1 MTELSPYA
9 SFIHCSR
16 YARWVEK
23 ENRRETWAET
33 VDRYVDFMRD
43 HLEAYGQDRNAA
55 IFDEVREAIFN
66 LDVLPSMR
74 ALMTSGPALKREPLA
89 GYNCSFL
96 AFDNVRAFDEL
107 LYILA
112 NGTGVGF
119 SVEKRYVEQLPIVS
133 DKFEQRF
140 TTIVVEDS
148 REGWAAAFRELIDHL
163 YHGFIPQIDVHKVRP
178 KGARLHTFGGR
189 ASGPGPLLQLFDFT
203 EQTFKAAAG
212 RRLTPLEV
220 HDIATKVGEVIVS
233 GGVRR
238 SALISLSDLSD
249 FEMAKSKSGTW
260 WENNGQRALANNS
273 AVYTKKPSAE
283 LFLREWRNLIESQ
296 SGERGIFNLEGVRA
310 LAPARRDESKIVG
323 VNPCAE
329 ISLRNMGLCNLTE
342 IVVRPNDGRADLL
355 RKAKIASILGTWQ
368 STLTKFK
375 YVRSQWRK
383 NAEEERLL
391 GVSLT
396 GIYGNALLNDHTD
409 KNLPYL
415 LQDMQDAVIA
425 ANLEE
430 AEILGINPS
439 VSTTTV
445 KPSGT
450 VSQLTGVSSGIHPW
464 HSEYYIRTVRGS
476 NTDPLTQL
484 MKDSGIPH
492 EPDVMNPDNTT
503 VFSFPVAAPPGAVT
517 RDMVSALDHLEM
529 YKVYRLNWAEHQVSI
544 TVTVRPEEWVPVA
557 NWVWENWDIV
567 AGVSFLPHSE
577 HTYAQAPYQ
586 QVSVYEYETLLD
598 ASPKSVR
605 FADLAFYESEDGTT
619 GARELACSSD
629 TGCEVVDLV

>member
-1 MTELSPYA
+1 
-9 SFIHCSR
+9 
-16 YARWVEK
+16 
-23 ENRRETWAET
+23 
-33 VDRYVDFMRD
+33 VDRYVNFMRD

-89 GYNCSFL
+89 GFNCSFL

-163 YHGFIPQIDVHKVRP
+163 YHGFIPLIDVHKVRP

-249 FEMAKSKSGTW
+249 FEMAKAKSGTW

-296 SGERGIFNLEGVRA
+296 SGERGIFNLEGIQANV
-310 LAPARRDESKIVG
+310 PARRDGDKVVG
-323 VNPCAE
+323 TNPCSE

-342 IVVRPNDGRADLL
+342 CVVRPSDSRATLI
-355 RKAKIASILGTWQ
+355 RKVEIAAIIGTWQ

-396 GIYGNALLNDHTD
+396 GIYGNA
-409 KNLPYL
+409 
-415 LQDMQDAVIA
+415 
-425 ANLEE
+425 
-430 AEILGINPS
+430 
-439 VSTTTV
+439 
-445 KPSGT
+445 
-450 VSQLTGVSSGIHPW
+450 
-464 HSEYYIRTVRGS
+464 RG
-476 NTDPLTQL
+476 
-484 MKDSGIPH
+484 
-492 EPDVMNPDNTT
+492 
-503 VFSFPVAAPPGAVT
+503 
-517 RDMVSALDHLEM
+517 
-529 YKVYRLNWAEHQVSI
+529 
-544 TVTVRPEEWVPVA
+544 
-557 NWVWENWDIV
+557 
-567 AGVSFLPHSE
+567 
-577 HTYAQAPYQ
+577 
-586 QVSVYEYETLLD
+586 
-598 ASPKSVR
+598 
-605 FADLAFYESEDGTT
+605 
-619 GARELACSSD
+619 
-629 TGCEVVDLV
+629 